1 MRESRHLGE
10 KEKKL
15 LNALGSQPDISQ
27 KELLKLTTYRRT
39 SSVSRKIE
47 QFKEENYLSGPTYA
61 VDLGKLSKNPVSG
74 FRCRV
79 EYEKDIDTVIEYLQI
94 IEPLIWVYPVLSSHK
109 GLLNTLLLSSDER
122 KLESL
127 LQLLKDNNIITD
139 YGFRVSRYH
148 LKVENPNFYGD
159 PLPSLDNLLEPC
171 EFPDLSYGC
180 HSTTW
185 NECDIRT
192 LTYVVGGFESIKLM
206 DILRNERKLHNKEWT
221 YEQIKYSF
229 EKMSRNKLIS
239 KFYLIS
245 PFPHDECTSFYLFIR
260 ADDRVTTQRIVYNF
274 ARGGRI
280 HREYGFCGDWGMM
293 GCISHPQFVVDLM
306 HKLDVIE
313 EIKWKELYILRSFT
327 SGVQYA
333 GKYSEFD
340 YFDVETQTLE
350 YPYDVFR
357 EKIEKKLANK

>member
-1 MRESRHLGE
+1 MEQRCDISERG
-10 KEKKL
+10 KKL
-15 LNALGSQPDISQ
+15 LTVLGNHPDISQ

-39 SSVSRKIE
+39 SSLIRKIK
-47 QFKEENYLSGPTYA
+47 QFKEVNYLSGPTYTI
-61 VDLGKLSKNPVSG
+61 DLGKLSRNPVRG
-74 FRCRV
+74 FRCVV
-79 EYEKDIDTVIEYLQI
+79 EYEKNLNTVIDYLQI
-94 IEPLIWVYPVLSSHK
+94 IEPLHWVYPVLSSHK
-109 GLLNTLLLSSDER
+109 GLLNALFLSSDDR

-139 YGFRVSRYH
+139 YSIRVSRH
-148 LKVENPNFYGD
+148 RLKVENPDFFGD

-180 HSTTW
+180 HSTAW

-192 LTYVVGGFESIKLM
+192 LSYLVGGFESIKLM

-229 EKMSRNKLIS
+229 EKISRNKLVS
-239 KFYLIS
+239 KLYLIS
-245 PFPHDECTSFYLFIR
+245 PFPLDECSSFYLFVKS
-260 ADDRVTTQRIVYNF
+260 DDTETMQRIVYNF

-280 HREYGFCGDWGMM
+280 HREYGLFGDWGLI
-293 GCISHPQFVVDLM
+293 GCICHSQFVVDLM

-313 EIKWKELYILRSFT
+313 DIKKKELYHLRSFT
-327 SGVQYA
+327 PGVQYT

-350 YPYDVFR
+350 YPYDEFR
-357 EKIEKKLANK
+357 KKIEEKLAKK